1 MLIEISLMIIIIL
14 GFFSLIVGDT
24 YISAP
29 INVGIDNEA
38 LLNGSITTYIV
49 EQETVLFEIDVS
61 VFIISG
67 IVLLVAL
74 GVIAGITGIQILAS
88 GLSAT
93 SVRVIIMTTA
103 FTGLWIALSAIC
115 INLISS
121 IEVFGSVIYIGI
133 TIMYAVGV
141 FQKISGGS
149 N

>member
-14 GFFSLIVGDT
+14 GFFSLIIGDT

-29 INVGIDNEA
+29 VNVGIDNEG

-61 VFIISG
+61 VFIVSG

-74 GVIAGITGIQILAS
+74 GIVAGITGFQILAT
-88 GLSAT
+88 GLSPP
-93 SVRVIIMTTA
+93 SVKIIIMITA
-103 FTGLWIALSAIC
+103 FTGIWIALSTIC
-115 INLISS
+115 INLIKS

-133 TIMYAVGV
+133 TLMYVVGV
-141 FQKISGGS
+141 IQKLSGGS
-149 N
+149 D